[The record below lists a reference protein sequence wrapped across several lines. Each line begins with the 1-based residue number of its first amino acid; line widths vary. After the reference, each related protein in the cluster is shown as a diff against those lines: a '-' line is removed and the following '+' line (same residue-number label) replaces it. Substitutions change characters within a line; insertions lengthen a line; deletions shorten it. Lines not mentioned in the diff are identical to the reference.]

1 MKRISEVINRYDENR
16 EKELG

>member
-1 MKRISEVINRYDENR
+1 MKRISEVINRYVENR